1 MWKLVASFGF
11 LYPHLGQSNHHL
23 FSLFFGLQPTYF
35 FHFSDENRLRMLI
48 SLAAQVGIMVAFLL
62 ALVLEDVEDPVS
74 GWRWVIA
81 AQSLADGSELIYT
94 WRSPNMEG

>member
-1 MWKLVASFGF
+1 
-11 LYPHLGQSNHHL
+11 
-23 FSLFFGLQPTYF
+23 
-35 FHFSDENRLRMLI
+35 MLI

-81 AQSLADGSELIYT
+81 AQSLADGSELIYK